1 MTRDLIMG
9 LKFTTTQL
17 LTGALLLQTGA
28 ILGTA
33 IFPNAGAEEPRAES
47 RFGSFS
53 SSSTFEGLSSPA
65 TQPLAVENP
74 NDLTCKHF
82 SLDSDDIMGPNGA
95 QFETADMDSPIGSWV
110 HPLEQAGWETFST
123 DFETGATIS
132 GRPMWWVQICMSK
145 EQDSA
150 L

>member
-1 MTRDLIMG
+1 MTGDLIMR
-9 LKFTTTQL
+9 LKLTTTQL
-17 LTGALLLQTGA
+17 LTGALLLQAGA

-33 IFPNAGAEEPRAES
+33 ILPSAAAEETRPES

-53 SSSTFEGLSSPA
+53 SSSSFDSTAPA
-65 TQPLAVENP
+65 IQPLVIENP

-82 SLDSDDIMGPNGA
+82 SLDGESIAGQDGA
-95 QFETADMDSPIGSWV
+95 QFETANMDSPIGSWV

-123 DFETGATIS
+123 DFEMGATIS
-132 GRPMWWVQICMSK
+132 GRPMWWVQVCMSK
-145 EQDSA
+145 EQDNT

>member
-1 MTRDLIMG
+1 MG
-9 LKFTTTQL
+9 LKFSTTQL

-33 IFPNAGAEEPRAES
+33 IFPNASAEEPRSES

-53 SSSTFEGLSSPA
+53 SGSSFESLSTPA
-65 TQPLAVENP
+65 IQPAARIVSLP

-82 SLDSDDIMGPNGA
+82 PLDADDIMGPDGA
-95 QFETADMDSPIGSWV
+95 QFETANMDRPIGTWV
-110 HPLEQAGWETFST
+110 HPLEQAGWEMFST

-145 EQDSA
+145 EQDGD